1 MSTTQD
7 PKTIAQADD
16 DYDEEEDTD
25 FNPDANAAED
35 AAESS
40 ESDEEDTAET
50 TGPKRKRT
58 KPTTT
63 TAEDIDFDNSGDEAT
78 IQRGKK
84 RKRKDGGKTVDD
96 DEGGEGGLIK
106 TRAQRLVEQ
115 KERKKLATA
124 EGANVDVDALWA
136 QMAAPEK
143 SKVEAVEEVKE
154 QAHGATGTSAQAG
167 APTTKPAQD
176 AEAMITIKRTYD
188 FAGQTMTEEKSVPV
202 SSAEAKLYVAEQA
215 RNQQEAAAARATSAT
230 AQKPGLRRPKKR
242 VSIFGN
248 KDAAAAQEGKAPK
261 LTTLEKSKLDWAAH
275 VDEEGIVEELEEH
288 KKAKSGY
295 LSRMDFL
302 GRMDEK
308 REGELKERKGQ
319 K

>member
-7 PKTIAQADD
+7 PKTIVQADD

-25 FNPDANAAED
+25 FNPDANVAED

-58 KPTTT
+58 KPTRT

-84 RKRKDGGKTVDD
+84 RKRKDGVKTVDD

-124 EGANVDVDALWA
+124 EGAIVDVNALWA

-143 SKVEAVEEVKE
+143 NKLEAVEEVRE
-154 QAHGATGTSAQAG
+154 QAQIATGISAKAEPPTS
-167 APTTKPAQD
+167 KPGHD
-176 AEAMITIKRTYD
+176 AEEMITIKRTYD

-215 RNQQEAAAARATSAT
+215 RKEQDAAVARATSAT

-242 VSIFGN
+242 ASIFGN
-248 KDAAAAQEGKAPK
+248 KDAVTAPEGKALK

-295 LSRMDFL
+295 LGRMDFL

-308 REGELKERKGQ
+308 RDGELKERKSQ

>member
-1 MSTTQD
+1 MSTTQT
-7 PKTIAQADD
+7 PNTIAHAED

-25 FNPDANAAED
+25 FNPDAAAADD
-35 AAESS
+35 AAKSS

-50 TGPKRKRT
+50 TGVRRQCSKT
-58 KPTTT
+58 ATTI
-63 TAEDIDFDNSGDEAT
+63 AEDVDFDNSGDEAT

-84 RKRKDGGKTVDD
+84 RKRKGGGQTLDD

-106 TRAQRLVEQ
+106 TRAQRMVEQ

-124 EGANVDVDALWA
+124 EGANVDVNALWA
-136 QMAAPEK
+136 QMAAPAK
-143 SKVEAVEEVKE
+143 SEVGSQEVKE
-154 QAHGATGTSAQAG
+154 QAQNATSDSA
-167 APTTKPAQD
+167 PAD
-176 AEAMITIKRTYD
+176 VAASNPPHDIEAMITIKRTYD

-215 RNQQEAAAARATSAT
+215 RKDQEAAASRAASTT
-230 AQKPGLRRPKKR
+230 AQTPGLRRPKKR
-242 VSIFGN
+242 ASIFGN

-288 KKAKSGY
+288 KKAKGGY
-295 LSRMDFL
+295 LGRMDFL

-308 REGELKERKGQ
+308 RGGELKGK
-319 K
+319 KS